1 MNNSKTEK
9 MVNFIFVL
17 VFVGMIFLP
26 FCLLDT
32 TEIIDS
38 SLENRRMTMWPGWHF
53 NQEINAWYGHYVED
67 RVEKARSEGFNCGK
81 ASISKT
87 GEGAKEFIAFLQ
99 LNKIP
104 GIGAVTI
111 NKLIKVAEENGYL

>member
-1 MNNSKTEK
+1 MINLLSTIEVYCIFAVKSE
-9 MVNFIFVL
+9 VNFDFDINQTDEQL
-17 VFVGMIFLP
+17 V
-26 FCLLDT
+26 
-32 TEIIDS
+32 
-38 SLENRRMTMWPGWHF
+38 
-53 NQEINAWYGHYVED
+53 HYVED

-81 ASISKT
+81 ASVPKT

>member
-1 MNNSKTEK
+1 
-9 MVNFIFVL
+9 
-17 VFVGMIFLP
+17 
-26 FCLLDT
+26 
-32 TEIIDS
+32 
-38 SLENRRMTMWPGWHF
+38 MWPGWHF

-81 ASISKT
+81 ASVPKT